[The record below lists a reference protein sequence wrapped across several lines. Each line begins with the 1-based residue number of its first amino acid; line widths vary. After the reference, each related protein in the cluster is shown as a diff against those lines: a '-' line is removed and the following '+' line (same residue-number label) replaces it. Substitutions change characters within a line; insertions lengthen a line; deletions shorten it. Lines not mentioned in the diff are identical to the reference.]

1 MKYLL
6 LVFALVLLFLSSMSQ
21 VIPENRRVNWEAVID
36 NIIITQPNNKLDVKD
51 FGAVGDGITDDHYAI
66 ENAISALNGS
76 HGYIY
81 FPPGKYL
88 ITKSLYLPD
97 SCILMGESSNKT
109 TLLFNLNGEAANCII
124 LSKSQ
129 SSDFN
134 DITGG
139 LDMGNNLITVQ
150 DVSSFHIG
158 DVVEIRQKNGDWDV
172 VPIAWADYSVG
183 QITRIKDIYDDNLLL
198 ESPLR
203 INYSADLDPEIRPI
217 NTRHSSGIQ
226 CLKIHRVDEPAEGA
240 GANIYMNMAENC
252 FVRGVESDTS
262 VGAHIS
268 VNSSLNIL
276 IDGNYFHHAFKY
288 DGVGM
293 HGYGVAL
300 SKHTSECL
308 ITNNIFRYLRH
319 AMMIKTGSNGNIF
332 SYNYSIEP
340 HRSEPIPDAS
350 GDISFHGHYAFSN
363 LWEGNIVQ
371 NIIIDHYWGPSGPF
385 NTLFRNRAEL
395 YGIIMTTSD
404 LIETN
409 SQNFVGNEVTNT
421 EFLHGMYSLSGTN
434 NFEFGNNILGE
445 IIPTGTNNLP
455 DQSYYLSNKPNFW
468 IESLE
473 WPSVGIPI
481 ELGAGTIPAEIRFNT
496 GDVFT
501 VCPDSSISS
510 VNNQLHELVE
520 INIWPNPAVSAINI
534 SFSYVKSSSLI
545 QIINLVGDI
554 VLEKKIQNN
563 HENII
568 AIPVKNLMN
577 GYYIV
582 VIENVYFI
590 KTEKLIISR

>member
-1 MKYLL
+1 
-6 LVFALVLLFLSSMSQ
+6 
-21 VIPENRRVNWEAVID
+21 
-36 NIIITQPNNKLDVKD
+36 
-51 FGAVGDGITDDHYAI
+51 
-66 ENAISALNGS
+66 
-76 HGYIY
+76 
-81 FPPGKYL
+81 
-88 ITKSLYLPD
+88 
-97 SCILMGESSNKT
+97 
-109 TLLFNLNGEAANCII
+109 
-124 LSKSQ
+124 
-129 SSDFN
+129 
-134 DITGG
+134 
-139 LDMGNNLITVQ
+139 
-150 DVSSFHIG
+150 
-158 DVVEIRQKNGDWDV
+158 
-172 VPIAWADYSVG
+172 
-183 QITRIKDIYDDNLLL
+183 
-198 ESPLR
+198 
-203 INYSADLDPEIRPI
+203 
-217 NTRHSSGIQ
+217 
-226 CLKIHRVDEPAEGA
+226 
-240 GANIYMNMAENC
+240 
-252 FVRGVESDTS
+252 
-262 VGAHIS
+262 
-268 VNSSLNIL
+268 
-276 IDGNYFHHAFKY
+276 
-288 DGVGM
+288 M

>member
-6 LVFALVLLFLSSMSQ
+6 FVFALVFSFLSSLSQ
-21 VIPENRRVNWEAVID
+21 VIPDNRRVNWEGVID
-36 NIIITQPNNKLDVKD
+36 NMAITNPSNNRDVKD
-51 FGAVGDGITDDHYAI
+51 FGALGDGFTDDYSAI
-66 ENAISALNGS
+66 ENAINSLNGS
-76 HGYIY
+76 NGCIY
-81 FPPGKYL
+81 FPPGIYL
-88 ITKSLYLPD
+88 ITKPLYLPD
-97 SCILMGESSNKT
+97 SCVLKGKNSNET

-150 DVSSFHIG
+150 DVSRFNIG
-158 DVVEIRQKNGDWDV
+158 DAVEIRQKNGDWDV

-203 INYSADLDPEIRPI
+203 IDYSADLNPEIRPI
-217 NTRHSSGIQ
+217 VTRHSSGIQ
-226 CLKIHRVDEPAEGA
+226 CLKIHRMDEPTEGS
-240 GANIYMNMAENC
+240 GANIYMSMAENC

-268 VNSSLNIL
+268 VYSSLNIL

-288 DGVGM
+288 DGKGM
-293 HGYGVAL
+293 RGYGVAL

-421 EFLHGMYSLSGTN
+421 EFLHGLYSLSGTN

-445 IIPTGTNNLP
+445 IIPAGTIDLP
-455 DQSYYLSNKPNFW
+455 DESYYLSDMPYFW
-468 IESLE
+468 RDSLE

-481 ELGAGTIPAEIRFNT
+481 ELGTGTIPAEIRFDN

-501 VCPDSSISS
+501 VCPDSSILSIS
-510 VNNQLHELVE
+510 NMVHEQNE
-520 INIWPNPAVSAINI
+520 INIWPNPASSEINI
-534 SFSYVKSSSLI
+534 SFSEVKGPTLI

-554 VLEKKIQNN
+554 VLEASNQQN
-563 HENII
+563 HKNII
-568 AIPVKNLMN
+568 TIPTENLIN
-577 GYYIV
+577 GYYILAV
-582 VIENVYFI
+582 QSKGFVEI
-590 KTEKLIISR
+590 EKLIISR